1 MQEITRKKI
10 MIVEDD
16 KSIQDEL
23 THFLEN
29 NQFQTIVI
37 QEFET
42 IIDRI
47 KMENPDLILLD
58 IELVNRDGYEVS
70 KEIRLHSNIPII
82 FVTAKNTIQDE
93 IKGMQLGGDDYIT
106 KPYNLTVL
114 LARIESLLRRSNPD
128 YSGVVHYHD
137 FSLIISSQ
145 IVSYQEDVIELTKIE
160 FRILYYFFL
169 NQNRELSKDEIIEYL
184 WINKAYIDENA
195 LSVNFARIRKKL
207 KEKGF
212 PTLIKNSRNN
222 WYQL

>member
-1 MQEITRKKI
+1 
-10 MIVEDD
+10 MI
-16 KSIQDEL
+16 
-23 THFLEN
+23 
-29 NQFQTIVI
+29 
-37 QEFET
+37 
-42 IIDRI
+42 
-47 KMENPDLILLD
+47 
-58 IELVNRDGYEVS
+58 
-70 KEIRLHSNIPII
+70 
-82 FVTAKNTIQDE
+82 
-93 IKGMQLGGDDYIT
+93 
-106 KPYNLTVL
+106 L

-145 IVSYQEDVIELTKIE
+145 ILSYQEDVIELTKIE

>member
-145 IVSYQEDVIELTKIE
+145 ILSYQEDVIELTKIE